1 MPKIKKRKKAQKKRL
16 TTRGGVEII
25 ILIFA
30 VIFGFII
37 GGGLFGQNRGNSPIG
52 FDTASTCCDTGD
64 GDACKPQ
71 TDESKNQV
79 LTFHGQRYGLL
90 RTNTVLT
97 EGNLHLKD
105 SGESFNGKPVIL
117 NSSETHH
124 ISSGDRFTA
133 IINAGCSRTIP
144 ADLYFKKMPPD
155 PFMFMHLP
163 AMPDSELISLLGEY
177 CTSIPDDEIVF
188 VCKKNCSTP
197 PVCPYS
203 GIPCYGDSKSV
214 YDAYFRLSDMPNPGI
229 PPFIKNCD
237 KNLGSSSPGTASG
250 QKIILPTD
258 YPGKDNLQLRTFKVI
273 QEDLV
278 IPWLSPFCKPA
289 IYLYPTTETNVN
301 VKVAPVGKMLYTD
314 PQYPQNGW
322 NVKAQ
327 PDGILSYQNKNY
339 DYLYY
344 EAEIPDSNIEKPDKG
359 FVVAKNDLGNFL
371 TEILPKLSLNKKE
384 AEEFKNYWIKALPD
398 SPYYFLGIL
407 SQSNLNSIAP
417 LSISPAPNTVIRVT
431 LYFEALENKISVT
444 QPVITP
450 IKRSGFTV
458 VEWGGI
464 FKKDKNHPFSCFM

>member
-1 MPKIKKRKKAQKKRL
+1 MMPKIKKRKKIQKKRL

-52 FDTASTCCDTGD
+52 FSTSTTCCDTGD
-64 GDACKPQ
+64 GDACQPQ
-71 TDESKNQV
+71 RDESKNQV
-79 LTFHGQRYGLL
+79 ITFNGERYGLL
-90 RTNTVLT
+90 RTNSVLT

-105 SGESFNGKPVIL
+105 SGITTPDGKPIIL
-117 NSSETHH
+117 NSSDTHAV
-124 ISSGDRFTA
+124 D
-133 IINAGCSRTIP
+133 NP
-144 ADLYFKKMPPD
+144 AVKSFCNRPDPIGHPKDLYFKKNPPD
-155 PFMFMHLP
+155 PYMFMKRNYTNADIQKYCDAIPNDNLIFICKQNCTAAACTWPNP
-163 AMPDSELISLLGEY
+163 AADIS
-177 CTSIPDDEIVF
+177 
-188 VCKKNCSTP
+188 
-197 PVCPYS
+197 
-203 GIPCYGDSKSV
+203 CYGTDKTV
-214 YDAYFRLSDMPNPGI
+214 YDAYYKISEYDSSGMPD
-229 PPFIKNCD
+229 FIKNCD
-237 KNLGSSSPGTASG
+237 KNFGPDTPAKGSG

-258 YPGKDNLQLRTFKVI
+258 YPGKTNLQLRTFTVE
-273 QEDLV
+273 QEGIS
-278 IPWLSPFCKPA
+278 IPWLSPLCKPA
-289 IYLYPTTETNVN
+289 IYLYPTTTTNVN

-314 PQYPQNGW
+314 PQYPQSGW
-322 NVKAQ
+322 DVQAQ
-327 PDGILSYQNKNY
+327 PNGILSYQNKSY

-359 FVVAKNDLGNFL
+359 FVVAKNDLASFL

-384 AEEFKNYWIKALPD
+384 ADEFKNYWIKALPD
-398 SPYYFLGIL
+398 SPYYFIGIV

-417 LSISPAPNTVIRVT
+417 LSISPTPNTVIRVT
-431 LYFEALENKISVT
+431 LYFEALENKIDIT